1 MNMTAPFT
9 DEGRILI
16 RILRAE
22 KVYNAH
28 HMMIEFPFRKWNN
41 YALYRLIK
49 QIDVRERL
57 TTATVVANVL
67 RAS

>member
-1 MNMTAPFT
+1 MTAPFT

-28 HMMIEFPFRKWNN
+28 QMMIEFPSRKWNN
-41 YALYRLIK
+41 YALNRLIK

-57 TTATVVANVL
+57 TTATVVENVR